1 MVVQPPFAA
10 PLRPPVCAD
19 GSRLGRFKRFLQPPG
34 APGLE
39 LVHDVFGVPTR
50 SCDDDV
56 NMVGAAG
63 DRVQVPA
70 TMAAMIGDRVFDEFP
85 LSRIENQR
93 RFGHERSGCLL
104 DVSIRREKLAW
115 LRNPAAFVA
124 GKPTAVRG
132 PSQEIGEWFI
142 LRNPP
147 RIARQWSVL
156 FHPKSLGQTCVSHDG
171 QALEML
177 QASEG

>member
-10 PLRPPVCAD
+10 PLRPPVGAN
-19 GSRLGRFKRFLQPPG
+19 GSRLGRFKPFLQPPA

-50 SCDDDV
+50 SCHDDV

-70 TMAAMIGDRVFDEFP
+70 TMAAMIADRVFDEFS
-85 LSRIENQR
+85 LSRVENQR

-104 DVSIRREKLAW
+104 EVSIRREKLAW
-115 LRNPAAFVA
+115 LRDPAAFVA

-132 PSQEIGEWFI
+132 PS
-142 LRNPP
+142 
-147 RIARQWSVL
+147 
-156 FHPKSLGQTCVSHDG
+156 
-171 QALEML
+171 
-177 QASEG
+177 